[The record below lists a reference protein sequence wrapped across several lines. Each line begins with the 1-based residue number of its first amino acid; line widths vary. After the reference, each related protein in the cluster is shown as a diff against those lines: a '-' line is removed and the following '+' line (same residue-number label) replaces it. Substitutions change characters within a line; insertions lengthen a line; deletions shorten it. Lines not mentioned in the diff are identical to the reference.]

1 MIRLSGADSLAVTSE
16 GSPANHSHAAINW
29 NRTKLQVISQ
39 LTKTNENRLVCHK
52 HRIGRTCFAGGYS
65 SLSPEYLR
73 NKNPD
78 LIFCSL
84 ILLVTPLF
92 ALWSVDYSI
101 RRWNRSRLDRTSLSR
116 NPLNWWKDP
125 LQSLFIS
132 TCVIGSM
139 AMGGALRHPSI
150 GSVGFWMVGAYT
162 SLARGYLVRFSF
174 TAYIVKTHRSLA
186 LGSLLVQAR
195 GN

>member
-1 MIRLSGADSLAVTSE
+1 MKTVWYVINIASVALALRS
-16 GSPANHSHAAINW
+16 
-29 NRTKLQVISQ
+29 
-39 LTKTNENRLVCHK
+39 
-52 HRIGRTCFAGGYS
+52 GYS

-162 SLARGYLVRFSF
+162 SLALGLSVGQILVYRIYRENII
-174 TAYIVKTHRSLA
+174 AA
-186 LGSLLVQAR
+186 
-195 GN
+195 